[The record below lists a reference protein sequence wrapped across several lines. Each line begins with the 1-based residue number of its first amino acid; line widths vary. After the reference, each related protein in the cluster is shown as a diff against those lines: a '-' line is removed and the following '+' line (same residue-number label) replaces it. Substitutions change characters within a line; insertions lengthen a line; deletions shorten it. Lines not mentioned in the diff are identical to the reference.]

1 VTGSVQTRDILE
13 IAPHYRLR
21 WEEAQQSHVLLY
33 PEGIVQLNG
42 PAAEILKQC
51 ASRAS
56 FDQVRTEVQRIYPE
70 DDVEADVRD
79 FLEEAIS
86 NGWIIIERA

>member
-1 VTGSVQTRDILE
+1 
-13 IAPHYRLR
+13 
-21 WEEAQQSHVLLY
+21 
-33 PEGIVQLNG
+33 
-42 PAAEILKQC
+42 LKQC

-70 DDVEADVRD
+70 DDVEADVRE